1 LIEFI
6 GGQATLT
13 VILGKGDKLT
23 PLPVLQTVILKNGE
37 KIRGEVMSLN
47 KKSCIVKVGKKR
59 ERIDRDTIHLIEFKL
74 ATF

>member
-1 LIEFI
+1 
-6 GGQATLT
+6 
-13 VILGKGDKLT
+13 
-23 PLPVLQTVILKNGE
+23 VLQTVILKNGE